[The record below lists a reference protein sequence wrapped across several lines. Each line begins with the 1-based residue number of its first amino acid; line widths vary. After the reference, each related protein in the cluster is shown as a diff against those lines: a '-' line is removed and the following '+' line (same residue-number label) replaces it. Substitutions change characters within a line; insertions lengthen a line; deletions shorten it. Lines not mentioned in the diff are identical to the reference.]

1 MCGILTVIRKSDK
14 QFDISACRRALS
26 RLSWRGPDLC
36 VSAVWQDRVFLGQ
49 TVLSLTGTIQNRKNT
64 YTSSASGRYLLA
76 FNGEIYNYRELAR
89 EFLQDRLT
97 LTNVTTDTEVLAT
110 LHDVMSAEEIPALL
124 DGMYAY
130 TVLDKAEETLYV
142 VRDVQGEKSLY
153 LYEDESIIVISS
165 EISAIQ
171 SLVPGLPI
179 NKQALRDYFRTRH
192 FMLLSRTAFQGIQ
205 QILPGHV
212 ECFQLSTG
220 TRKIAKQHK
229 LGDLIDHERM
239 ENNAVRSIDDLADE
253 LDSLLIQAV
262 KEMLP
267 EEQRYAAVVS
277 GGVDSSL
284 LSHYLVA
291 YGDPDLLL
299 AVDHVGKDLISC
311 DLSGFEKILGRSI
324 EVLRINE
331 TTYASEI
338 VRCQETT
345 CGPLHAHS
353 FIPQSLQ
360 SAYAKSAGCR
370 VIFGGEG
377 GDEYFGGYDAYLPK
391 IDPHSSYSPSPYLAY
406 SIPEVDFIEDAP
418 STLQVELAQA
428 WADSQHAYASVVD
441 TNERGKLAMML
452 GDAAYQLPAVGL
464 RGSDLMSMMWSL
476 EARSIFLRRQIIAF
490 ALNLPLQA
498 KIDPHASD
506 QNMRTKVLLKRL
518 FLRYYPASLLVKKQG
533 FAGFPNESA
542 FFLGSLDD
550 YLAFDFLGIR
560 RPKAQGS
567 YSKATLWKLANI
579 EYFLRNRFR

>member
-64 YTSSASGRYLLA
+64 YTSSASGRYMLA

-89 EFLQDRLT
+89 KFLQDRLT

-110 LHDVMSAEEIPALL
+110 LHDVMPAEEIPALL

-153 LYEDESIIVISS
+153 LYEDEGIIAISS

-192 FMLLSRTAFQGIQ
+192 FMLFSRTAFQGIR

-212 ECFQLSTG
+212 ECFQLPTG
-220 TRKIAKQHK
+220 TWKIAKQHK
-229 LGDLIDHERM
+229 LSDLIDHERM
-239 ENNAVRSIDDLADE
+239 ENNAARSIDDLTDE
-253 LDSLLIQAV
+253 LDALLIEAV

-267 EEQRYAAVVS
+267 EEQSYAAVVS

-291 YGDPDLLL
+291 YGDPDLLV
-299 AVDHVGKDLISC
+299 AVDHIGKDLISC
-311 DLSGFEKILGRSI
+311 DLSGFEKILGRPI

-377 GDEYFGGYDAYLPK
+377 GDEYFGGYDAYLSK
-391 IDPHSSYSPSPYLAY
+391 IDPFSNYSPSQYLAH
-406 SIPEVDFIEDAP
+406 SMPEVDFIEDAP
-418 STLQVELAQA
+418 SILQVELAQA

-441 TNERGKLAMML
+441 SNERERLAMMF

-476 EARSIFLRRQIIAF
+476 EARSIFLRRPIITF

-498 KIDPHASD
+498 KIDPHAND